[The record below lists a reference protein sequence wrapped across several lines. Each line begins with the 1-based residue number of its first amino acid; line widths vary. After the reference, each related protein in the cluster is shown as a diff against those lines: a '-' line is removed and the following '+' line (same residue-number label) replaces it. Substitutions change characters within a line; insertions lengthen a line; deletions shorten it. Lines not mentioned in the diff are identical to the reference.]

1 MARASRSEGFS
12 DSDSAQKDN
21 GSTTTP
27 RWSVVLRA
35 LREASGASQEGWA
48 AQLGFGRST
57 VQRWESGD
65 LPPGSEAE
73 NALLKLCNERRLLR
87 TFYQVPLRGQTI
99 TEELIRDLLAEARL
113 DAVRER
119 PSRAAPR
126 GPAAQSAK
134 LAPRVE
140 ISLPRTSF
148 IGRQHDLSEVQR
160 LLEQHR
166 LVSLIGPGGAGKTR
180 LALQVA
186 ASVTAR
192 TWFVDLSAIARAE
205 LVPLAL
211 VTAIGLRDDANESA
225 LDAAL
230 RTLAALDGVLL
241 VDNCEHV
248 LEACAR
254 IVDRLLSECH
264 GIRVLATTRQALEL
278 ADEVCWPLAGL
289 EMPPAD
295 PEPEALESVSAS
307 AAVRLFVERAVAV
320 QPEFALR
327 PGNVRAVTRICRQLD
342 GLPLAIELAA
352 ARIRIL
358 SPAQL
363 AARLESH
370 LRLLATSSISLPPRQ
385 QTLHAALDWSYELL
399 SEPEQGLLRRLA
411 VFAGSWSLEA
421 AESAARDLSGA
432 SEVVDLLS
440 ALVSRSLVVADVR
453 GEHARYRLLETVRQY
468 ALEKLQALHEE
479 PPARDA
485 HLDWYLA
492 LAEAAEPHLRGADQ
506 ASWLDQLEEEVENVR
521 AALSWALEGSHRVGD
536 ALRLASALRWFWF
549 TRARPA
555 EGRRW
560 LELGLAAADGVS
572 AATRGKALDSAA
584 ALAHGQGA
592 YADAQRLQDEGLAV
606 WRADGDVRRM
616 AAALSTL
623 GILAKARGEHE
634 QAAALMHDA
643 LGLARQC
650 GESATQA
657 TVLNNLAALS
667 MDVGQ
672 YAQASEYLEQ
682 SLAIKRR
689 LEDTAGIATS
699 LFNLG
704 ESAVHLGNYD
714 ASLELLSESLAL
726 FRRLG
731 ASHRIAQTLHS
742 LGSVALHR
750 EDFDTARSQFA
761 SARELFKAAGDGW
774 GQALC
779 VEGLAQVAERQ
790 ADHTRAARLFG
801 AADAWRQ
808 ANGAPIPPN
817 DRAQYDRA
825 LTAARAEMD
834 RTAFTMA
841 WAEGRALGLDVTD

>member
-1 MARASRSEGFS
+1 MDGG
-12 DSDSAQKDN
+12 SAK
-21 GSTTTP
+21 TP

-73 NALLKLCNERRLLR
+73 IALLKLCSERRLLR
-87 TFYQVPLRGQTI
+87 TFYQGALRGQTI
-99 TEELIRDLLAEARL
+99 TAELIRDLLAEARL
-113 DAVRER
+113 DTVRER
-119 PSRAAPR
+119 HSRRGVSQLEPGSPPTPPTAASGASALVP
-126 GPAAQSAK
+126 PQLAQRSD
-134 LAPRVE
+134 L
-140 ISLPRTSF
+140 SLPRTSF
-148 IGRQHDLSEVQR
+148 VGRQHDLTEVQR

-166 LVSLIGPGGAGKTR
+166 LISLTGPGGAGKTR

-186 ASVTAR
+186 STLSVG
-192 TWFVDLSAIARAE
+192 TWFVDLSAVARAE

-211 VTAIGLRDDANESA
+211 ATALGLRDDANESA
-225 LDAAL
+225 LAAAL
-230 RTLAALDGVLL
+230 RTLATVEGLL
-241 VDNCEHV
+241 LLDNCEHV
-248 LEACAR
+248 LEACAHL
-254 IVDRLLSECH
+254 VDRLLSECP
-264 GIRVLATTRQALEL
+264 GIRVLTTTRQPLEL

-289 EMPPAD
+289 ELPPAD
-295 PEPEALESVSAS
+295 PQPEALESVSAS
-307 AAVRLFVERAVAV
+307 AAARLFVERAAAV
-320 QPEFALR
+320 QPGFALT
-327 PGNVRAVTRICRQLD
+327 PGNMRAVARICRQLD

-352 ARIRIL
+352 ARTRVV

-385 QTLHAALDWSYELL
+385 QTLHAALDWSYVLL
-399 SEPEQGLLRRLA
+399 PEAERSLLRRLA
-411 VFAGSWSLEA
+411 IFAGGWSLEA
-421 AESAARDLSGA
+421 AELVAGDLSGPA
-432 SEVVDLLS
+432 EVLDLLS
-440 ALVSRSLVVADVR
+440 SLVSRSLVVADVR

-468 ALEKLQALHEE
+468 ALEKLRALDEE
-479 PPARDA
+479 PAAGDA
-485 HLDWYLA
+485 HLDWCLA

-521 AALSWALEGSHRVGD
+521 AALSWALDGSRRVGD

-560 LELGLAAADGVS
+560 LEEGLAAADGVS
-572 AATRGKALDSAA
+572 ASTRGKALDSAA

-592 YADAQRLQDEGLAV
+592 YADAQRLQDEGLTV

-616 AAALSTL
+616 ASALSTL

-634 QAAALMHDA
+634 RAAALMHEA
-643 LGLARQC
+643 LGLARQS
-650 GESATQA
+650 GESATEA

-667 MDVGQ
+667 MDVGE
-672 YAQASEYLEQ
+672 YAQAGEYLEQ

-689 LEDTAGIATS
+689 LADTAGIATS

-704 ESAVHLGNYD
+704 ETAVHLGNYD
-714 ASLELLSESLAL
+714 AALELLSESLAL
-726 FRRLG
+726 FKRLG

-750 EDFDTARSQFA
+750 DELETARSQFA
-761 SARELFKAAGDGW
+761 SARELFKGAGDGW

-790 ADHTRAARLFG
+790 DNHIRAARLFG

-817 DRAQYDRA
+817 DRVEYDRA
-825 LTAARAEMD
+825 LEAVRSNLEH
-834 RTAFTMA
+834 TAFSIA
-841 WAEGRALGLDVTD
+841 WVYGRDLGLDVSE